1 MKLLDG
7 AEQAPL
13 VFRGGHILQIKP
25 TSMSHLFAPSEG
37 SREESERVRVR
48 SFISNARRIS
58 IPRLNLRVSKTGD
71 AGCHDERALK
81 NKVDRV
87 TSNQKKAELR
97 YREVRMLFETL
108 DPAVP
113 EASYPCIF
121 HL

>member
-7 AEQAPL
+7 AEPAPL
-13 VFRGGHILQIKP
+13 VSRAGHILRIKP
-25 TSMSHLFAPSEG
+25 TSESHLLAPSEC
-37 SREESERVRVR
+37 SREGSKRVRVR
-48 SFISNARRIS
+48 SFISNTWRIS

-71 AGCHDERALK
+71 AGCHDE

-97 YREVRMLFETL
+97 YREVRTLFETL

-113 EASYPCIF
+113 EASYPCIL